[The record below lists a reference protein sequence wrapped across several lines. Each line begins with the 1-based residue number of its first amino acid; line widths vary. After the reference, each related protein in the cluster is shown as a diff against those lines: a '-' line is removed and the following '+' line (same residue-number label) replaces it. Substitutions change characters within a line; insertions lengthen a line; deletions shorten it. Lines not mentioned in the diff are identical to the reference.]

1 MWTLPWRT
9 KASSELGIQRGIH
22 PAFNGHSMGEIWHS
36 GFFGSA
42 EPYFSWNG
50 PDQFSG
56 GNFLIIILVGAKD
69 QSLSRMGCTQVPGSR
84 PLLEFYGELVACTL
98 RVPVLPPAAVKL
110 PGQSS
115 VSGTQKCEVF
125 IFRHWGISQCRK
137 IKNFAWAPPS
147 SSPSRDLDANAC

>member
-1 MWTLPWRT
+1 MWALPWRT

-84 PLLEFYGELVACTL
+84 PLLEFYGELVACPWQQATSRIL
-98 RVPVLPPAAVKL
+98 WGAGCLHPSCPRPA
-110 PGQSS
+110 
-115 VSGTQKCEVF
+115 SGAGLF
-125 IFRHWGISQCRK
+125 
-137 IKNFAWAPPS
+137 
-147 SSPSRDLDANAC
+147 